1 MKKILFVT
9 FSDNADHQDISF
21 GMFESIY
28 MSKGSDCNIWIM
40 GINNPKVSV
49 MDTSHTHLVDCP
61 KRPGIE
67 KKTFDIKELY
77 KIIKWINL
85 QHFDVIFFETLHVW
99 NLAVMMFCHKNTV
112 IFQMIH
118 DFIPHKGDKQ
128 EKSVHLMNKA
138 VCKLADYIVLCNQ
151 KYVSKVTEI
160 YGVPQN
166 RVRFVDMWRRFP
178 KYTEPSYSKRA
189 LFFGRMNPYKGVDN
203 LLEIARN
210 CPEIQFDVV
219 GRIDS
224 QVQELADELK
234 RLPNVTMNNGYVTD
248 EKMAEAFMKA
258 DWIVLPY
265 NSATQSGVVIDGYR
279 YGRPCIAFSVGAIM
293 EQVSEGISGYLIPEG
308 DNEAFAAKL
317 KEAVH
322 MSENEYK
329 KMSLNAYEY
338 GVKKY
343 SAEGAI
349 DRFMKVIS

>member
-1 MKKILFVT
+1 M
-9 FSDNADHQDISF
+9 
-21 GMFESIY
+21 
-28 MSKGSDCNIWIM
+28 
-40 GINNPKVSV
+40 
-49 MDTSHTHLVDCP
+49 
-61 KRPGIE
+61 
-67 KKTFDIKELY
+67 
-77 KIIKWINL
+77 
-85 QHFDVIFFETLHVW
+85 
-99 NLAVMMFCHKNTV
+99 
-112 IFQMIH
+112 
-118 DFIPHKGDKQ
+118 
-128 EKSVHLMNKA
+128 
-138 VCKLADYIVLCNQ
+138 
-151 KYVSKVTEI
+151 
-160 YGVPQN
+160 
-166 RVRFVDMWRRFP
+166 
-178 KYTEPSYSKRA
+178 
-189 LFFGRMNPYKGVDN
+189 
-203 LLEIARN
+203 
-210 CPEIQFDVV
+210 

-248 EKMAEAFMKA
+248 EKMAEAFIKA